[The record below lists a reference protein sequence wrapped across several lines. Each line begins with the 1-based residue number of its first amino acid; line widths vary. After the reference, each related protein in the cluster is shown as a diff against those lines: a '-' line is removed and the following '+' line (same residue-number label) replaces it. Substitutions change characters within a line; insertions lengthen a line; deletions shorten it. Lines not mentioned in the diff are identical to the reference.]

1 MRFTFG
7 LLAALA
13 LVSGPVMA
21 ADAGFYVGGSLGQSS
36 FDLKKSDADGFMVE
50 AFALA
55 GEELGIDVAYDI
67 ESSKLDDSDTAF
79 SFFVGYRFM
88 PYLAVEAA
96 WLDLGEAKYNSFGEV
111 TADDGTEVLVAD
123 AETALN
129 WNSSGPVLSAL
140 AIWPISEQW
149 EVFGRL
155 GAYFADT
162 EIDFTLTIPDPTE
175 PFAASASES
184 ESTTEFIWGLGVDFI
199 FLDNFAARL
208 EYQMIPDL
216 GDKNTTGEADADLI
230 NLGLLYKF

>member
-13 LVSGPVMA
+13 LVSAPAVA
-21 ADAGFYVGGSLGQSS
+21 EDTGFYVGASFGQSMFEIS
-36 FDLKKSDADGFMVE
+36 KSDGNEFMVDLFS
-50 AFALA
+50 AV
-55 GEELGIDVAYDI
+55 GEIAEIDLAYDI
-67 ESSKLDDSDTAF
+67 DSSKVDDSDTAF

-88 PYLAVEAA
+88 PYLAVEGA
-96 WLDLGEAKYNSFGEV
+96 WLDVGEAKYNSTGV
-111 TADDGTEVLVAD
+111 ITVDGIAAGN

-162 EIDFTLTIPDPTE
+162 EIDVTLVAPDE
-175 PFAASASES
+175 DVADSVSES

-199 FLDNFAARL
+199 FLENFAARL
-208 EYQMIPDL
+208 EYSMIPDV
-216 GDKNTTGEADADLI
+216 GDKNTTGEADTDLI
-230 NLGLLYKF
+230 SLGLLYKF

>member
-13 LVSGPVMA
+13 LVSAPAVA
-21 ADAGFYVGGSLGQSS
+21 ADTGFYVGASFGQSMFEIS
-36 FDLKKSDADGFMVE
+36 KSDGNEFMVDLFS
-50 AFALA
+50 AV
-55 GEELGIDVAYDI
+55 GEIAEIDLAYDI
-67 ESSKLDDSDTAF
+67 DSSKVDDSDTAF

-88 PYLAVEAA
+88 PYLAVEGA
-96 WLDLGEAKYNSFGEV
+96 WLDVGEAKYNSTGV
-111 TADDGTEVLVAD
+111 ITVDGIAAGN

-162 EIDFTLTIPDPTE
+162 EIDVTLVAPDE
-175 PFAASASES
+175 DVADSVSES

-199 FLDNFAARL
+199 FLENFAARL
-208 EYQMIPDL
+208 EYSMIPDV

-230 NLGLLYKF
+230 SLGLLYKF